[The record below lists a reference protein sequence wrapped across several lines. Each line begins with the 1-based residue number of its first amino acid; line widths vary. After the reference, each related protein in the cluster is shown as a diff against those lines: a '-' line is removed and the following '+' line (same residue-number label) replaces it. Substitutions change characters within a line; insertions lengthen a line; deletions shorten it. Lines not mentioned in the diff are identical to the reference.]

1 MSKNRKRLSP
11 IEENSNGA
19 AVNHLSIDLNQSRF
33 IALLDEAAAAPR
45 ITALRKKAQ
54 AIKQTISDH
63 DHRDHLF
70 DANGN
75 GVSLRRDVLAA
86 ELEQVL
92 EARTIERARYYLKR
106 LARGVA
112 GKQTTA
118 VNDINLRRWKEY
130 DDIITDSLWVEPKRD
145 TAGAHLGS
153 YWGNFIPQIPR
164 QLMLRYTK
172 KDDWVLDCFLGS
184 GTTLIECR
192 RLGRNG
198 IGVELN
204 TEVARQARR
213 RIRQESNPHHVC
225 AEVVTGDARRANL
238 RRALDRMSIEHVQL
252 IILHPPYHDI
262 IAFSD
267 SPQDLSTAQTTD
279 AFLRMFGEVI
289 DNATPLLEPMRYLAV
304 VIGDKYERGE
314 WLPLGFQCMQEVL
327 KRDYRLKSI
336 VVKNFDETR
345 AKRDQKQLWRYRALA
360 GGFYVFKHEYLLL
373 FQKT

>member
-11 IEENSNGA
+11 VDENPNGV
-19 AVNHLSIDLNQSRF
+19 VNHLFIDLNRSRLT
-33 IALLDEAAAAPR
+33 ALLDEAAGAVRLP
-45 ITALRKKAQ
+45 ALRKKAL
-54 AIKQTISDH
+54 AIKQTISAR
-63 DHRDHLF
+63 DHRDQLF
-70 DANGN
+70 EANGN
-75 GVSLRRDVLAA
+75 GVSLRCDVLAA

-92 EARTIERARYYLKR
+92 AARTLERARYYLKR

-112 GKQTTA
+112 DEQTSA

-130 DDIITDSLWVEPKRD
+130 DEVITDSLWVEAKRD

-204 TEVARQARR
+204 PEVARQARQ
-213 RIRQESNPHHVC
+213 RIRRESNSHDVC
-225 AEVVTGDARRANL
+225 AEVVRGDARRVNL
-238 RRALDRMSIEHVQL
+238 RGALARLSIEQVQL
-252 IILHPPYHDI
+252 VILHPPYHDI

-267 SPQDLSTAQTTD
+267 NPQDLSTAPTSED
-279 AFLRMFGEVI
+279 FLRMFGEVV
-289 DNATPLLEPMRYLAV
+289 DNASPLLEPMRYLAV
-304 VIGDKYERGE
+304 VIGDKYEQGQ

-327 KRDYRLKSI
+327 KREYRLKSI

-360 GGFYVFKHEYLLL
+360 GGFYVFKHEYVLL
-373 FQKT
+373 FQKK